1 MKFKIGDKIVE
12 TDEFQMIDGK
22 VVPVIKATSEEIRH
36 PDGRV
41 DVIVHV
47 PCLQIASKVNKE

>member
-1 MKFKIGDKIVE
+1 MLIKIGDKVVE
-12 TDEFQMIDGK
+12 AEMKDG
-22 VVPVIKATSEEIRH
+22 VPVIKATTEEIKH

-47 PCLQIASKVNKE
+47 PCLKIAGKKEE

>member
-1 MKFKIGDKIVE
+1 MKMRIGDKVVE
-12 TDEFQMIDGK
+12 VDNSSG
-22 VVPVIKATSEEIRH
+22 VPTIKATTEEIIR

-47 PCLQIASKVNKE
+47 PCLQIAGNIKER

>member
-1 MKFKIGDKIVE
+1 MDKKIIKIN
-12 TDEFQMIDGK
+12 GK
-22 VVPVIKATSEEIRH
+22 VIEVNNGVIKATTEEIAR

-47 PCLQIASKVNKE
+47 PCLQIAGNIKER